1 MARIRQSGFIGYPVD
16 ADAGASSVSLAV
28 RAVATDAAIG
38 HARQPYGT
46 AAPFW
51 YTAGRAPGI
60 PSEEVEHVPVEGH
73 AMVASIKPHRDEVG
87 LTDGELLIDG
97 AWGPGST
104 EQAWAHSHPATGE
117 HVASFP
123 IATAA
128 DVDRAVRAARA
139 AFDTGT
145 WPRARANEKIRVLRK
160 VADLVREHG
169 DELLAL
175 QALDNSVPL
184 SFGGVYGM
192 SAAFVAD
199 VFDHHAGWVD
209 KLGGETL
216 PAYQGGDHLAMTLRE
231 PIGVVAAIVPWNAP
245 LLLTAQK
252 LAPALAAG
260 CTVVLKPS
268 EYATFAVLR
277 LVRLIEEAGLPAGV
291 LNVVTGPGDP
301 TGDALI
307 NHPMVDKISFT
318 GSRAVGRKI
327 IEASAST
334 FKRVSL
340 ELGGKSPAL
349 VFADGDAGTAAALTM
364 GTVTLG
370 LSGQVCLA
378 QTRALVHR
386 DKVDEFLG
394 MAQMIAGMVSYGNP
408 FDPAVTSSPLINPR
422 QLDRVLGLIGT
433 GQEEGAR
440 LICGGTRGDG
450 DLAAGNFVA
459 PTLFTDV
466 NNDMTIAREEIFG
479 PVLSVMP
486 FTDEDEAVSIANTT
500 EYGLAA
506 TVWTSDIKR
515 ALRVTKALRAG
526 TVGIN
531 GYALEPHAAFGG
543 YQQSGIG
550 REGGRTAIESYT
562 ELKTVLIPTTD
573 EMM

>member
-1 MARIRQSGFIGYPVD
+1 
-16 ADAGASSVSLAV
+16 
-28 RAVATDAAIG
+28 
-38 HARQPYGT
+38 
-46 AAPFW
+46 
-51 YTAGRAPGI
+51 
-60 PSEEVEHVPVEGH
+60 
-73 AMVASIKPHRDEVG
+73 MVASIKPHRDEAG
-87 LTDGELLIDG
+87 LTDGQLLVDG
-97 AWGPGST
+97 SWGPSSD
-104 EQAWAHSHPATGE
+104 EQTWTHSHPATGE
-117 HVASFP
+117 DVASFP
-123 IATAA
+123 IAGPQ
-128 DVDRAVRAARA
+128 DVDRAVRAARR
-139 AFDTGT
+139 AFDEGP
-145 WPRARANEKIRVLRK
+145 WPKTRAGARGKVLRRI
-160 VADLVREHG
+160 ADLVREHG

-184 SFGGVYGM
+184 SFGAVYGM
-192 SAAFVAD
+192 SSAFVAD

-209 KLGGETL
+209 KLAGETL
-216 PAYQGGDHLAMTLRE
+216 PPFQGGDHLVMTLRE
-231 PIGVVAAIVPWNAP
+231 PVGVVGAIVPWNAP

-260 CTVVLKPS
+260 CTIVLKPS
-268 EYATFAVLR
+268 EYATFSVLR

-307 NHPMVDKISFT
+307 HHPMVDKISFT
-318 GSRAVGRKI
+318 GSRVVGRKI
-327 IEASAST
+327 IEASAAT

-349 VFADGDAGTAAALTM
+349 VFADAEISTAAAMTM

-386 DKVDEFLG
+386 DAVDEFLG
-394 MAQMIAGMVSYGNP
+394 MSEMIAGMVTYGNP

-422 QLDRVLGLIGT
+422 QLDRVMTLIGQ
-433 GQEEGAR
+433 GQAEGAR
-440 LICGGTRGDG
+440 LVCGGTRGAD
-450 DLAAGNFVA
+450 DLAAGNFVT

-466 NNDMTIAREEIFG
+466 NNDMTIAREEVFG
-479 PVLSVMP
+479 PVLSVIP
-486 FTDEDEAVSIANTT
+486 FTDEDEAIKIANET

-506 TVWTSDIKR
+506 TVWTADIKR
-515 ALRVTKALRAG
+515 AMRMTRALRAG

-531 GYALEPHAAFGG
+531 GYQLEPHAAFGG
-543 YQQSGIG
+543 YRQSGIG

-562 ELKTVLIPTTD
+562 EVKTVLLPFTE

>member
-1 MARIRQSGFIGYPVD
+1 
-16 ADAGASSVSLAV
+16 
-28 RAVATDAAIG
+28 
-38 HARQPYGT
+38 
-46 AAPFW
+46 
-51 YTAGRAPGI
+51 
-60 PSEEVEHVPVEGH
+60 
-73 AMVASIKPHRDEVG
+73 MVASIKTHRDETG
-87 LTDGELLIDG
+87 LTDGMLFIDG
-97 AWGPGST
+97 VWGPGSA
-104 EQAWAHSHPATGE
+104 EQTWSHMHPATGE
-117 HVASFP
+117 QVASFP
-123 IATAA
+123 IAGPN
-128 DVDRAVRAARA
+128 DVDRAVRAART
-139 AFDTGT
+139 AFDEGS
-145 WPRARANEKIRVLRK
+145 WPRARAQERIRVLRRI
-160 VADLVREHG
+160 ADLVREHG

-184 SFGGVYGM
+184 SFGAVYGM
-192 SAAFVAD
+192 SSAFVAD

-209 KLGGETL
+209 KLAGETL
-216 PAYQGGDHLAMTLRE
+216 PPYQGGDHLVMTLRE

-252 LAPALAAG
+252 LAPALAVG

-277 LVRLIEEAGLPAGV
+277 LVKLIEEAGLPAGV

-327 IEASAST
+327 IEASAAG

-349 VFADGDAGTAAALTM
+349 VFADADVSTAAAMTM

-386 DKVDEFLG
+386 DRTEEFLG
-394 MAQMIAGMVSYGNP
+394 MAEMIAGMVAYGNP
-408 FDPAVTSSPLINPR
+408 FDPAVTAAPLINQR

-433 GQEEGAR
+433 GEAEGAR
-440 LICGGTRGDG
+440 LVCGGTRGDG
-450 DLAAGNFVA
+450 ELAAGNFVA

-466 NNDMTIAREEIFG
+466 HNDMTIAREEIFG
-479 PVLSVMP
+479 PVLSVIP
-486 FTDEDEAVSIANTT
+486 FSDEEEAIKIANST

-506 TVWTSDIKR
+506 TVWTADIKR
-515 ALRVTKALRAG
+515 AMRMTKALRAG

-531 GYALEPHAAFGG
+531 GYQLEPHAAFGG

-562 ELKTVLIPTTD
+562 ELKTVLLPFTD